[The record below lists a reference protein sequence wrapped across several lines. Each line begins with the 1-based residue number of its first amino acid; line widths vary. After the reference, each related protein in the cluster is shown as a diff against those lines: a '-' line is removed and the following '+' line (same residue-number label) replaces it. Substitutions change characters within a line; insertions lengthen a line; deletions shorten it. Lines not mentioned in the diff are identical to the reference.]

1 MRKGMNN
8 NYSDDTQFVC
18 CYGDEVTEEDMSN
31 LKEEIRVRLLYAI
44 THWVDSTDLERATE
58 SIAELFAQDR
68 VAAPQRWKPGLE
80 QTWFWIGFDGA
91 IMEDIWRDTPGD
103 NQAWV
108 WGNCFGTH
116 QEAEEVRCKLQEI
129 FVHFQRAQAHTR
141 AVAKPKDRAE

>member
-1 MRKGMNN
+1 MM
-8 NYSDDTQFVC
+8 QIQWVC
-18 CYGDEVTEEDMSN
+18 CCGEEVAEEDMSN
-31 LKEEIRVRLLYAI
+31 LKEEIRIRLLYAI
-44 THWVDSTDLERATE
+44 TNLVDSADLERATE
-58 SIAELFAQDR
+58 SIADLFEKDR
-68 VAAPQRWKPGLE
+68 SAAPQPWKPELE

-129 FVHFQRAQAHTR
+129 FVHFHREHANTL
-141 AVAKPKDRAE
+141 AVAKPKDIV

>member
-1 MRKGMNN
+1 
-8 NYSDDTQFVC
+8 
-18 CYGDEVTEEDMSN
+18 MSN

-44 THWVDSTDLERATE
+44 TNLVDRTDLERATE

-80 QTWFWIGFDGA
+80 QKWFWIGFDGA

-108 WGNCFGTH
+108 WGNCFGTR
-116 QEAEEVRCKLQEI
+116 QEAAEVRWKLQEV
-129 FVHFQRAQAHTR
+129 FVHFHRAHANTR
-141 AVAKPKDRAE
+141 AVAKPKDRA